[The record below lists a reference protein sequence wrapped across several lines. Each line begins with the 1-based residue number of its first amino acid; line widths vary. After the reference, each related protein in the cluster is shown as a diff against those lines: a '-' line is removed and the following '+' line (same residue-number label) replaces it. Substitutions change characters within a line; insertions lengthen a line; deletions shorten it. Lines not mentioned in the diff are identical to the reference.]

1 MAESCT
7 DLHQRLMLL
16 RDTVFAS
23 WLAAVREQVRFAHEL
38 PAPLL
43 LDTLPIF
50 YEHLCSVA
58 SGETF
63 NYRQSTLAS
72 EHGGERARLTRY
84 DVETVAH
91 EIQLFR
97 SVLFS
102 AWGNA
107 GFALSR
113 DQSARLNSLID
124 EAIRES
130 ITGFILCKA
139 AAREQFSAAAVHDIR
154 GRLSDVSMAVDHI
167 REAQQTDTAHRLA
180 ALASQHLERIG
191 SMLSEMLDMSMLSP
205 PADDTIEL
213 QALDLREVLV
223 DVVRASTA
231 APRTEV
237 IAIPVQ
243 GFWHRDSIS
252 KAIENLLSNAVEYS
266 DPGTPVT
273 ATLRSYGGR
282 VALSITNEGPPIPPD
297 RIEAI
302 FQLYK
307 RTAMKGEGGWEI
319 GLPFVRS
326 VAEQHAGSIAVECRH
341 GYTTF
346 ILDTP
351 VDPRPILTA
360 RMRR

>member
-1 MAESCT
+1 M
-7 DLHQRLMLL
+7 ML

-23 WLAAVREQVRFAHEL
+23 WMTAVREQVRFAHEL

-50 YEHLCSVA
+50 YEQLCSVA
-58 SGETF
+58 SGEIF

-72 EHGGERARLTRY
+72 EHGGERARLTGY

-91 EIQLFR
+91 ELQLFR
-97 SVLFS
+97 SVLFTT
-102 AWGNA
+102 WGNA
-107 GFALSR
+107 GFAISR
-113 DQSARLNSLID
+113 DQAARLNSLID

-130 ITGFILCKA
+130 ITGFILSKA
-139 AAREQFSAAAVHDIR
+139 AAREQFSTAAVHDIR
-154 GRLSDVSMAVDHI
+154 AQLSAAAMAVDHLL
-167 REAQQTDTAHRLA
+167 EGQQTEASRELG
-180 ALASQHLERIG
+180 ALASQRLARIG
-191 SMLSEMLDMSMLSP
+191 SMLSEMLDMSMICP
-205 PADDTIEL
+205 PATDTPEL
-213 QALDLREVLV
+213 QWLDLHDVLLG
-223 DVVRASTA
+223 VVRSSTA
-231 APRTEV
+231 ASRVNVMATAV
-237 IAIPVQ
+237 H

-252 KAIENLLSNAVEYS
+252 KAIENLISNAVEYS
-266 DPGTPVT
+266 DPGTPIT
-273 ATLRSYGGR
+273 AMLRCYGGR

-307 RTAMKGEGGWEI
+307 RTAMKGEGGWQI

-341 GYTTF
+341 GATTF
-346 ILDTP
+346 IFDSP
-351 VDPRPILTA
+351 IDPRPILMA